1 MGLVVAAGEGHG
13 AGLAVGA
20 PLERRFAVGVAGGR
34 DVRQLQGGGVVLAF
48 KGDLGGVNRHALF
61 RAGGSSLDSGGNLSS
76 QSLHVGCVIAAGEG
90 HGAGLAVGA
99 PLEGGLAIGMAG
111 GGDVRQLQSVGVGL
125 VPESDLSGV
134 GGDTHLG
141 AGGGGLDGRGDL
153 SVQNF
158 HVACIIAAGEGG
170 GTGLAVVAPP
180 EHRFAIIM
188 ADSRDDLPGVDVL
201 DFLGAGFIGKVL
213 AAAGAVPVG
222 LGAVLGAGG
231 SHAGNLF
238 YLVLH
243 GYGDESGGGGAV
255 AQGHGLV
262 GQILEFL
269 SGVGDGEVHIL
280 AGLVLVDGAGKL
292 AVIHRLGAVTGQ
304 RIGILALALNL
315 GTVQNRD
322 GIPVN
327 DEVGGIDEGVVA
339 HALVLVVGQVSH
351 IQLYIHPV
359 GLQLHVLAEHGHGL
373 GAQGVEVGDRVGI
386 VDVFLDGHLPAGEHA
401 VFGDKA
407 GGLGQLHLSALV
419 IGAAEYILALGNPAR
434 QVTAGGVGDGVLLHQ
449 PEGHAVLGGGVAG
462 VAVGDAVGLCH
473 PLALAL
479 VKGHGNG
486 LGGGVGVVPAV
497 VAGELALIDLFH
509 PVLSLDGGFAGPD
522 TLVVLLRLGEG
533 DGHPAV
539 GHVPTEAAQG
549 DVFHS
554 FVYLGLVAVDGD
566 VEVGAVAL
574 AGGFGAGLVTDA
586 GKGQRLCRQLPAA
599 LGLVVYGGN
608 HHILCGVLHGQVV
621 LQHGSP
627 VQGHLTGPQ
636 AVFVLLGLGY
646 GLEVLLGN
654 GISSEHL
661 GISGL
666 VYRIFVG
673 AGDGHIHPGILLHI
687 QQGFTGYRQ
696 GRRGVLNRANQECQP
711 PLGDGTVR
719 LVKVRSHS
727 LSCPGHT
734 IPIENQFIFLDGL
747 SVCQLVTFQTGS
759 R

>member
-1 MGLVVAAGEGHG
+1 MAGGGDVRQLQGIGVILVLEVDLRGVNRHALFGAGGRGLEVGGDLGVQNFHMGCVVAAGEGHG
-13 AGLAVGA
+13 AGLAVSA
-20 PLERRFAVGVAGGR
+20 PLERR
-34 DVRQLQGGGVVLAF
+34 
-48 KGDLGGVNRHALF
+48 
-61 RAGGSSLDSGGNLSS
+61 
-76 QSLHVGCVIAAGEG
+76 
-90 HGAGLAVGA
+90 LAVG
-99 PLEGGLAIGMAG
+99 MAG
-111 GGDVRQLQSVGVGL
+111 DRN
-125 VPESDLSGV
+125 
-134 GGDTHLG
+134 H
-141 AGGGGLDGRGDL
+141 
-153 SVQNF
+153 
-158 HVACIIAAGEGG
+158 
-170 GTGLAVVAPP
+170 
-180 EHRFAIIM
+180 
-188 ADSRDDLPGVDVL
+188 LPGVDVFGDL
-201 DFLGAGFIGKVL
+201 LGAGRIGKVL

-222 LGAVLGAGG
+222 LGAFLRAGG
-231 SHAGNLF
+231 SHVGNRLCM
-238 YLVLH
+238 VLH
-243 GYGDESGGGGAV
+243 GYGDGSGGGGTV
-255 AQGHGLV
+255 AQLHSLLGHGFKL
-262 GQILEFL
+262 L

-280 AGLVLVDGAGKL
+280 AGLVLVDSTREL
-292 AVIHRLGAVTGQ
+292 ASVDGGGFGAVNRQGV
-304 RIGILALALNL
+304 GILAVALNL
-315 GTVQNRD
+315 GTVQHRD
-322 GIPVN
+322 GVPVD
-327 DEVGGIDEGVVA
+327 DEVGGIAEGVVA
-339 HALVLVVGQVSH
+339 DAQGLIVGNRGH
-351 IQLYIHPV
+351 IQHHIHPV
-359 GLQLHVLAEHGHGL
+359 GFQLHVLAEHGHGL

-566 VEVGAVAL
+566 IEVGAVA
-574 AGGFGAGLVTDA
+574 GAGSLGAMLGA
-586 GKGQRLCRQLPAA
+586 GAGEGQRLCRQLPTAS
-599 LGLVVYGGN
+599 GFVVYGGQ
-608 HHILCGVLHGQVV
+608 HQILAGMGHIEAAGAGEE
-621 LQHGSP
+621 GSGI
-627 VQGHLTGPQ
+627 QGHLAGPQ
-636 AVFVLLGLGY
+636 AGFILLRIPYGLQILFGDGRQVSGLGI
-646 GLEVLLGN
+646 GRLMDRV
-654 GISSEHL
+654 
-661 GISGL
+661 
-666 VYRIFVG
+666 FVG
-673 AGDGHIHPGILLHI
+673 AGVGHAHPLAAGEIHS
-687 QQGFTGYRQ
+687 GFTGYRQ

-711 PLGDGTVR
+711 PLGDCTVR
-719 LVKVRSHS
+719 LVKVRNHS

-734 IPIENQFIFLDGL
+734 IPIENQFIVLDGR